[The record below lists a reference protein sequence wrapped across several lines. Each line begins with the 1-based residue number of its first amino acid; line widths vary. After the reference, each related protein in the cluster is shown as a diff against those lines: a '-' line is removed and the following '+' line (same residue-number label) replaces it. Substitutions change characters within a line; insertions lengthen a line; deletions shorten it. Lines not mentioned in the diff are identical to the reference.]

1 LRAPATNNQGLAA
14 MQALFVLFD
23 CAQSAPKSFIEL
35 DASLLI
41 RFHSGLRIKGLL
53 ASE

>member
-23 CAQSAPKSFIEL
+23 CAQKVPKSFIEVE
-35 DASLLI
+35 ASLLI
-41 RFHSGLRIKGLL
+41 RLYSGLRIKGLL
-53 ASE
+53 VSE